1 MNKKANPLL
10 VEVDKVLGI
19 SPSSVFN
26 LKATLSLDSPE
37 KAYQVNTIYF
47 SFLISKVILA
57 EVSSNLSLGK
67 IAKALEWMYL

>member
-1 MNKKANPLL
+1 LNKKENPLL
-10 VEVDKVLGI
+10 VDVDNVLGN

-37 KAYQVNTIYF
+37 KAYHANTNYF

-57 EVSSNLSLGK
+57 VVSSNLSLGK
-67 IAKALEWMYL
+67 IAKALE